1 MGVAARLLWFLAVA
15 LVALLGVVLAIWLRD
30 GASVSPTTA
39 GESVHGGPF
48 ADSPADP
55 LAAETRRAASPRTPG
70 AGLAW
75 SEADSTQVA
84 AQWVPSHGAEVTG
97 AVFVALGEAMP
108 TWRSGD
114 AVQIAIPQL
123 GATYPAVID
132 RIDSAFAGN
141 RSYIGKLDVDA
152 RSFSFV
158 ITVGERNVFGYVGTP
173 DGTYELVANRRFGWL
188 MPTANM
194 DEHVD
199 YSKRDY
205 LLPGE
210 TKPGVSL

>member
-1 MGVAARLLWFLAVA
+1 MGVPARLLWCLAVA
-15 LVALLGVVLAIWLRD
+15 LIGLLGVVLAIWLRD
-30 GASVSPTTA
+30 AASVSPTTT
-39 GESVHGGPF
+39 GDGVDGGPF
-48 ADSPADP
+48 ADAPTDP
-55 LAAETRRAASPRTPG
+55 EAAETRSGPLPLTRG

-75 SEADSTQVA
+75 SKADSTQVA
-84 AQWVPSHGAEVTG
+84 AEWVPSHGAEVTG
-97 AVFVALGEAMP
+97 AVFVALGEAMT

-141 RSYIGKLDVDA
+141 RSYIGKLDADTRA
-152 RSFSFV
+152 FSFV
-158 ITVGERNVFGYVGTP
+158 ITVGARNVFGYVGTP

-210 TKPGVSL
+210 TKPGVSR